1 MDVLVYSALNEQ
13 AALKKEIAERQQC
26 LFDLKANTGGAG
38 GGAAGDPVTMAKEWL
53 ESGEKEHWA
62 CPEDTSK

>member
-26 LFDLKANTGGAG
+26 LFDLKANSAG
-38 GGAAGDPVTMAKEWL
+38 GGGAAAGDPVTMVKN
-53 ESGEKEHWA
+53 G
-62 CPEDTSK
+62 